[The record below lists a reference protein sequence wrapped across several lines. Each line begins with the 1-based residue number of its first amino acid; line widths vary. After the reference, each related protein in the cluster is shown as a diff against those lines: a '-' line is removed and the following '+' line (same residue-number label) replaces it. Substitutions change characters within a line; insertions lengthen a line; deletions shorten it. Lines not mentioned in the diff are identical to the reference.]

1 MIIAMQFVYKRL
13 FFSFLT
19 TNLASEKKKII
30 FSLISYPRPLVVVV
44 KNLPPV
50 IYFHYVRSTI
60 SIIKRENRGPLNKP

>member
-1 MIIAMQFVYKRL
+1 MQFVYRRL

-44 KNLPPV
+44 KKSSAGYL
-50 IYFHYVRSTI
+50 FSLR
-60 SIIKRENRGPLNKP
+60 PLDYLYN